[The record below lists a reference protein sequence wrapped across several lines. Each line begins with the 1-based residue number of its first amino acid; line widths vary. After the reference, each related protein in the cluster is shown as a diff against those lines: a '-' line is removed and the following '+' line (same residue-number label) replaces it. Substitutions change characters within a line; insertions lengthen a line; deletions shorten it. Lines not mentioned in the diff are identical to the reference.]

1 MKELT
6 VEARPESI
14 PQIIEFVDGELDGLD
29 CPVKTKTQIDI
40 AIDEL
45 CSNIARYAY
54 DGESGEMTVA
64 VEGESAPGTVS
75 ISFRDEGKPF
85 NPLESEDPDVTLSAR
100 ERRVGGLGIFLVR
113 KSMDD
118 VRYEYRDGKNIL
130 TIRKTL

>member
-14 PQIIEFVDGELDGLD
+14 PRIIEFVDGELDGLG

-54 DGESGEMTVA
+54 DGESGKMTVM
-64 VEGESAPGTVS
+64 VEGDSAPGTVS
-75 ISFRDEGKPF
+75 ISFQDEGKPF

-130 TIRKTL
+130 TSRKTL

>member
-6 VEARPESI
+6 VEARPGSI
-14 PQIIEFVDGELDGLD
+14 PRIIEFVDGELDGLG
-29 CPVKTKTQIDI
+29 CPEKTKTQIDI

-54 DGESGEMTVA
+54 DGESGEMTVT

-75 ISFRDEGKPF
+75 IPFQDEGKAF
-85 NPLESEDPDVTLSAR
+85 NPLASEEPDVTLSAR

>member
-14 PQIIEFVDGELDGLD
+14 PRIIEFVDGELDGLG

-54 DGESGEMTVA
+54 DGESGKMTVM
-64 VEGESAPGTVS
+64 VEGDSAPGTVS
-75 ISFRDEGKPF
+75 IS
-85 NPLESEDPDVTLSAR
+85 LYY
-100 ERRVGGLGIFLVR
+100 RVVVF
-113 KSMDD
+113 
-118 VRYEYRDGKNIL
+118 
-130 TIRKTL
+130 